1 LLGATGSYTPMF
13 VLVLAG
19 VVLLAATGWLI
30 TRERYVDDEVNRF
43 VPTWSSTGHCD
54 DVLEAAGAEAPV
66 ATHVR
71 PDGGSPRG

>member
-1 LLGATGSYTPMF
+1 MF

-19 VVLLAATGWLI
+19 VVVLAATGWLI

-43 VPTWSSTGHCD
+43 VPAWSSTGHCD
-54 DVLEAAGAEAPV
+54 DVLEAAGGEAPV
-66 ATHVR
+66 ATHVT